1 MKIKFFKKE
10 KSFKK
15 EKESL
20 WLNINFY
27 WKLAVLFMFLVIII
41 SFAFGYYFFMQM
53 SKESVALPVI
63 SSGQTDTVKKERI
76 DKVLEYFSTRETK
89 SAVILNSP
97 APVVDPSL

>member
-10 KSFKK
+10 KSFRK

-27 WKLAVLFMFLVIII
+27 WKLSVLFMFLVIIS
-41 SFAFGYYFFMQM
+41 SFIFSYYLFMKIN
-53 SKESVALPVI
+53 KESVALPI
-63 SSGQTDTVKKERI
+63 ASSGQIKTVKKERI
-76 DKVLEYFSTRETK
+76 DKVLEYFSKRQEKSTK
-89 SAVILNSP
+89 ILNSP